1 MKRERES
8 SDDIVVILSFIS
20 WLLDFGFVQIKK
32 KKKIKS
38 NFKNGNC

>member
-32 KKKIKS
+32 KKNQVK
-38 NFKNGNC
+38 F